1 MKNTPYLLT
10 LWASL
15 ILMAFSL
22 GGCSTIT
29 NFQKNQK
36 DKKEAAEQK
45 KEYYMAL
52 KRDMADNTLRKGLT
66 IEILKEKYG
75 APDDIFYSGSS
86 ISSFQ
91 VWTYDVFKD
100 KLADTKLS
108 SIILYIENN
117 KLVNWKY

>member
-10 LWASL
+10 FWASL
-15 ILMAFSL
+15 VLMVVCL

-29 NFQKNQK
+29 NFQNSQK
-36 DKKEAAEQK
+36 QKREAVEQK

-52 KRDMADNTLRKGLT
+52 KRDMANNTLRKGVT
-66 IEILKEKYG
+66 VETLKEKYG
-75 APDDIFYSGSS
+75 APDNIFYSGSS
-86 ISSFQ
+86 VSSFQ

-100 KLADTKLS
+100 QLADTKLT
-108 SIILYIENN
+108 SIILYIEND

>member
-1 MKNTPYLLT
+1 MKNTPYHLT
-10 LWASL
+10 FWASL
-15 ILMAFSL
+15 VLMMFCL
-22 GGCSTIT
+22 GGCSTIS
-29 NFQKNQK
+29 NFQKSQK
-36 DKKEAAEQK
+36 EKREAVEQK
-45 KEYYMAL
+45 KEYYMTL

-66 IEILKEKYG
+66 VEALKEKYG

-91 VWTYDVFKD
+91 VWTYNVFKD
-100 KLADTKLS
+100 KLEDTKFT